1 MLDHIPGFL
10 SISLDSRIAGLS
22 YRSFLANFIHNHR
35 LTPRSSMWTD
45 GTGRMFVWA
54 DELAQALERKITLAE
69 VQAADQKL
77 QRKRDYMKRYRR
89 NKTEKR

>member
-1 MLDHIPGFL
+1 MLDHIPGLL
-10 SISLDSRIAGLS
+10 SISLASRISGLS

-54 DELAQALERKITLAE
+54 DQLCEALDRRITLAE
-69 VQAADQKL
+69 VQAADAKL
-77 QRKRDYMKRYRR
+77 QKKRDYMKRYRR
-89 NKTEKR
+89 SHAAI